1 MLDHRSL
8 LIKGAKSG
16 MISEGKFAPEG
27 EIGLACLRNQISVPG
42 NRPVAKEACRTPG
55 EIKISIFPSTLCEDR
70 PPLHVSKG
78 RDKDKEWHTAHP

>member
-42 NRPVAKEACRTPG
+42 NRPVAKKHAEPPG
-55 EIKISIFPSTLCEDR
+55 K
-70 PPLHVSKG
+70 
-78 RDKDKEWHTAHP
+78 

>member
-8 LIKGAKSG
+8 LIRGAKRG

-42 NRPVAKEACRTPG
+42 NKPVAKKHAE
-55 EIKISIFPSTLCEDR
+55 
-70 PPLHVSKG
+70 PPEK
-78 RDKDKEWHTAHP
+78 